1 MQTRGTY
8 IRRVSKVDPNKCPY
22 KDGLCFYTEFSLLPT
37 VQIGITAFVW
47 LQAASTACISRDYEK
62 VLYKICKPDIILLHY
77 SGNNLIQKI

>member
-1 MQTRGTY
+1 
-8 IRRVSKVDPNKCPY
+8 
-22 KDGLCFYTEFSLLPT
+22 

-77 SGNNLIQKI
+77 SGNNLLKKFKIKLTTIMHFKNYEN